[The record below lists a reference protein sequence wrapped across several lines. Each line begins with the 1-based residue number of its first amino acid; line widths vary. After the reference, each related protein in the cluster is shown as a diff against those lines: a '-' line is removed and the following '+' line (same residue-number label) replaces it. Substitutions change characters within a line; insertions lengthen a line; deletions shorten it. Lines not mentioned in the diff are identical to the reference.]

1 MRPPDFRTDDGRIQL
16 HLCDAAELMRSM
28 RDDRVGVTVT
38 SPPYNTLPRDTRAYG
53 LRRRKRSRIREN
65 SGENSSGQ
73 PPDFSRSQLQPG
85 QDGWL
90 AKVSR
95 EGYGDESPEERYQAW
110 LQWMVTEMSRVSRGL
125 VWINHKLR
133 FREGRGLHPLRWLP
147 FDVWSEII
155 WDRRG
160 SMALNCG
167 KHAPSHEYIFGFGRP
182 HWWDDS
188 ENTLLSVWQVPPAKG
203 CGEHPCPWPVEIP
216 RRLIAASC
224 PPDGVVFDPF
234 MGRGTTGLACL
245 ALGRRFIG
253 CDRSPAY
260 FATARRLVEQAL
272 KREHAA
278 VA

>member
-1 MRPPDFRTDDGRIQL
+1 MRQPDFQSPDGRIQL
-16 HLCDAAELMRSM
+16 HCCDAAELLASLGEGEV
-28 RDDRVGVTVT
+28 DVTVT

-53 LRRRKRSRIREN
+53 FRRRKRSRSGIREN
-65 SGENSSGQ
+65 SGSDGENSGV
-73 PPDFSRSQLQPG
+73 
-85 QDGWL
+85 DGWL

-95 EGYGDESPEERYQAW
+95 EGYADRLPEQHYQAW
-110 LQWMVTEMSRVSRGL
+110 LKWMVAEALRVSRGL

-133 FREGRGLHPLRWLP
+133 FRSGRGLHPLRYLP
-147 FDVWSEII
+147 FDLWSEIV

-182 HWWDDS
+182 HWWDDRQ
-188 ENTLLSVWQVPPAKG
+188 NRLLSVWQIAPQRG
-203 CGEHPCPWPVEIP
+203 CREHPCPWPMEIP

-224 PPDGVVFDPF
+224 PPDGVVLDPF

-253 CDRSPAY
+253 CDKSPGYVAS
-260 FATARRLVEQAL
+260 ARRLLLTATEDEHLAL
-272 KREHAA
+272 AS
-278 VA
+278 